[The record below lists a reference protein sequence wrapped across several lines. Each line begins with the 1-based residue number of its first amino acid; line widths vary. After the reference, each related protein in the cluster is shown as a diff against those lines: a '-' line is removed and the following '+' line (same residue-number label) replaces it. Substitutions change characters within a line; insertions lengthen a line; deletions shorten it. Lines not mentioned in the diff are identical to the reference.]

1 MVKIMFGFFVAAVL
15 MFIPLSV
22 LSAEAPKLRF
32 IASIYSDGKGE
43 ALNMPE
49 GVACNNKS
57 LVIVADTGRD
67 RLLRYSFHDG
77 VLQGGEE
84 IPIQGLSDPVR
95 VQVNSK
101 GEIFVLDAR
110 QRRIVS
116 ISPDGAMTG
125 FVTPRGIPAPA
136 DFIPGSFKI
145 DADDAMYILDIWSA
159 RVLILNPA
167 GDFVRSLPFPDDYG
181 FMSDVAVDARGT
193 IYLID
198 SARSMVYSAD
208 KDAKVFGKFTN
219 SLKENM
225 NFSANMSLDDK
236 GALYLSDQ
244 NGSSIITVN
253 RDGSFQARHLSQ
265 GWTDGFLHH
274 PGQLCING
282 GGDLFIA
289 DRDNNRVEIF
299 SVIQ

>member
-1 MVKIMFGFFVAAVL
+1 MVKTMLRFFVAAVL

-32 IASIYSDGKGE
+32 IASIYSDSKGE

-67 RLLRYSFHDG
+67 RLLRYSFRDG

-84 IPIQGLSDPVR
+84 ILIPGLSDPVR
-95 VQVNSK
+95 VQMNSK
-101 GEIFVLDAR
+101 GEIFVLDAK
-110 QRRIVS
+110 QRRIVIINS
-116 ISPDGAMTG
+116 DGAMTG

-136 DFIPGSFKI
+136 DFIARSFKI
-145 DADDAMYILDIWSA
+145 DADDAIYILDIWSA

-208 KDAKVFGKFTN
+208 KDAKVFGKLTT
-219 SLKENM
+219 SLKESM
-225 NFSANMSLDDK
+225 NFSANMFLDNK
-236 GALYLSDQ
+236 GVLYLSDQ
-244 NGSSIITVN
+244 NGNAIITVN
-253 RDGSFQARHLSQ
+253 SDGSFQTRHLSQ
-265 GWTDGFLHH
+265 GWTDGLLHH

-282 GGDLFIA
+282 SGDLFIA

-299 SVIQ
+299 SITQ